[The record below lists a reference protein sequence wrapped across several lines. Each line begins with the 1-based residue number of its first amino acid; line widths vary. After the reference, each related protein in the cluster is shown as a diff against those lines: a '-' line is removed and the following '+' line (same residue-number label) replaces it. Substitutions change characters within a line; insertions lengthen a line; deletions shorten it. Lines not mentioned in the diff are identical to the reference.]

1 MKPLHGLDPNHIP
14 IFQKK
19 GSFEVSVKEKKKKKV
34 SVNRCHFP
42 IVPRFAC
49 TAHKSQG
56 MSLDEAIVDLLPQPS
71 MKGKIDVNFTY
82 VPLSCVR
89 GLKDLTILRP
99 FDPSVIKI
107 QPNTACVAMM
117 EQFKTMDKCKDM

>member
-1 MKPLHGLDPNHIP
+1 M
-14 IFQKK
+14 
-19 GSFEVSVKEKKKKKV
+19 SVKDKKSKSV

-56 MSLDEAIVDLLPQPS
+56 MTLDKAIIDLLPQPS
-71 MKGKIDVNFTY
+71 MKGKVDVNFAY
-82 VPLSCVR
+82 VPLSRVR
-89 GLKDLTILRP
+89 RLKDLTILRP

-107 QPNTACVAMM
+107 QPNAACVAMM
-117 EQFKTMDKCKDM
+117 EHFKTMDKCKDM